1 MSKFSFVINDDC
13 TATVIL
19 DGKELTYV
27 KRMMIYGEPLHYVM
41 SIEQYAR
48 NKNNCFFIDENG
60 EHLATKTRI
69 VEISS
74 QKEADDE

>member
-1 MSKFSFVINDDC
+1 MSKFSFEINDDC

-19 DGKELTYV
+19 DGEELTDV
-27 KRMMIYGEPLHYVM
+27 KRMMVYGEPLHYVM

-48 NKNNCFFIDENG
+48 NENNCFFIDKSG
-60 EHLATKTRI
+60 DYLATKTRI

-74 QKEADDE
+74 QKEDEI